1 MSRAD
6 LELALLGNAICLL
19 LFAVA
24 CLALTRHPQW
34 FG

>member
-1 MSRAD
+1 LSRGD
-6 LELALLGNAICLL
+6 VRLAIEVSLICIL

-24 CLALTRHPQW
+24 VVALTRHPQW